1 MATIAT
7 EAPTIKFDG
16 VQDAYLPPKELR
28 IHPSLRLST
37 SAAEEALDPIT
48 YEVLRHNLWSIN
60 EEHGITMLQVSG
72 SPIAAYGCDFNPSL
86 LTEDGEFVY
95 FGPYLQ
101 FFSGMQDLNV
111 KWILEYR
118 SENPGIGPDDMFL
131 ANDPWVGTNHQL
143 DVMLAAP
150 VFHEGELFCWVTNAM
165 HFIDLGGSVPGGWN
179 PAGQS
184 MFEEPVPLPPI
195 KIVEA
200 GRLRRDIEDMF
211 TRRSRLPQ
219 MVALDLRAVIA
230 GANVAKRRVL
240 GLLERYGPDVVK
252 AVMRR
257 IISNSADTFVERM
270 SQLPDGVWRER
281 NYLEMSGPGD
291 RNIYELAITLR
302 KEGSELTFD
311 NFGTAAQV
319 GSINVTYAGWRGAI
333 LSVINAF
340 LSPDLLYA
348 IGGPL
353 RHIDFRPAPGTILTA
368 SPPAAV
374 GCGSAIGCEATLS
387 LANNVVA
394 RMMHP
399 SPRLRRMY
407 TANGGDTVWPI
418 VSYGGIDQRGDAYQS
433 IILDFYAAPI
443 GAYQFRD
450 GIDSAGPYWMAK
462 TIAPNVEHNEQ
473 TTPILYLY
481 RREMEDS
488 AGAGRFVGGATIG
501 VSFTVHKSDEVL
513 HQVATCGVTHPT
525 ATGLFGGMPGPP
537 NTYRFKTGAGSAKDV
552 VLQSDRLDPAD
563 ANTRELSPKESNLIQ
578 RPGDIYEVICTG
590 AAGFGDPLERDP
602 DAVGRDVD
610 EGRYTR
616 ATAERLF
623 GVVFAGGTGVDAE
636 ATAERRQEV
645 RRERLVAAREGQPY
659 HGAPAERLLGAVT
672 DTLDVGRTADGSLV
686 LCSRYSGEP
695 LCAIEDNYKEACARL
710 ALPVQEAS
718 PLGED
723 PSQFID
729 ATIEFRLYLCPQTG
743 AIIETEVARA
753 EDPPLHELQLEPGS
767 VASLMGGS

>member
-1 MATIAT
+1 MTTIEAQAPATR
-7 EAPTIKFDG
+7 FDG
-16 VQDAYLPPKELR
+16 VQDAYVPPKELS

-37 SAAEEALDPIT
+37 ESADDGLDPIT

-111 KWILEYR
+111 KWILENR
-118 SENPGIGPDDMFL
+118 SENPGIEPDDMFL

-184 MFEEPVPLPPI
+184 MFEEPVATPPV
-195 KIVEA
+195 KIVEG

-240 GLLERYGPDVVK
+240 GLVERYGADVVK

-257 IISNSADTFVERM
+257 IISNSADTFAQRM

-291 RNIYELAITLR
+291 RNVYELALTLR
-302 KEGSELTFD
+302 KEGTRLTFD
-311 NFGTAAQV
+311 NFGTAEQV

-340 LSPDLLYA
+340 LTPDLLYA
-348 IGGPL
+348 IGGAV
-353 RHIDFRPAPGTILTA
+353 RHIDFNPAPGTILTA

-387 LANNVVA
+387 LANNAVA

-462 TIAPNVEHNEQ
+462 TTSPNVEHNEQ

-488 AGAGRFVGGATIG
+488 PGAGRFVGGATIG
-501 VSFTVHKSDEVL
+501 VSFTAHKSDEIL

-537 NTYRFKTGAGSAKDV
+537 NTYRFKTGNGSVHDV
-552 VLQSDRLDPAD
+552 VLRSDRLDPED
-563 ANTRELSPKESNLIQ
+563 PDTRELSPKEANLLQ

-590 AAGFGDPLERDP
+590 AAGFGDPLEREP
-602 DAVGRDVD
+602 HAVARDVD

-616 ATAERLF
+616 PVAERLF
-623 GVVFAGGTGVDAE
+623 GVVFADGVAVDAD
-636 ATAERRQEV
+636 ATAERRRQI
-645 RRERLVAAREGQPY
+645 RLERLGAAREGRAY
-659 HGAPAERLLGAVT
+659 GGAPVVRLFGAVT
-672 DTLDVGRTADGSLV
+672 DTLDAGRATDGSLV
-686 LCSRYSGEP
+686 LCSRYSGAP
-695 LCAIEDNYKEACARL
+695 LCAIEDNYKDGCARL

-729 ATIEFRLYLCPQTG
+729 ATIEFRLYLCPETG
-743 AIIETEVARA
+743 GIIETEVARA
-753 EDPPLHELQLEPGS
+753 EDPPLHELQLDAES
-767 VASLMGGS
+767 VATLMGSE

>member
-1 MATIAT
+1 MTTI
-7 EAPTIKFDG
+7 EAQAPASRFDG
-16 VQDAYLPPKELR
+16 VQDAYVPPKELS

-37 SAAEEALDPIT
+37 ESADDGLDPIT

-86 LTEDGEFVY
+86 ITEDGEFVY

-111 KWILEYR
+111 KWILENR
-118 SENPGIGPDDMFL
+118 SDNPGIEPDDMFL

-184 MFEEPVPLPPI
+184 MFEEPVATPPV
-195 KIVEA
+195 KIVEG

-240 GLLERYGPDVVK
+240 GLVERYGADVVK

-257 IISNSADTFVERM
+257 IISNSADTFAKRM

-291 RNIYELAITLR
+291 RNVYELALTLR
-302 KEGSELTFD
+302 KEGTRLTFD
-311 NFGTAAQV
+311 NFGTAEQV

-340 LSPDLLYA
+340 LTPDLLYA
-348 IGGPL
+348 IGGAV
-353 RHIDFRPAPGTILTA
+353 RHIDFNPAPGTILTA

-387 LANNVVA
+387 LANNAVA

-462 TIAPNVEHNEQ
+462 TTSPNVEHNEQ

-488 AGAGRFVGGATIG
+488 PGAGRFVGGATIG
-501 VSFTVHKSDEVL
+501 VSFTAHKSDEIL

-537 NTYRFKTGAGSAKDV
+537 NTYRFKTGNGSVHDV
-552 VLQSDRLDPAD
+552 VLRSDRLDPED
-563 ANTRELSPKESNLIQ
+563 PDTRELSPKEANLLQ

-590 AAGFGDPLERDP
+590 AAGFGDPLEREP
-602 DAVGRDVD
+602 DAVARDVD

-616 ATAERLF
+616 PVAERLF
-623 GVVFAGGTGVDAE
+623 GVVFADGVAVDAD
-636 ATAERRQEV
+636 ATAERRRQV
-645 RRERLVAAREGQPY
+645 RLERLGAARAGRAYE
-659 HGAPAERLLGAVT
+659 GAPVARLFGAVT
-672 DTLDVGRTADGSLV
+672 DTLDAGRATDGSLV
-686 LCSRYSGEP
+686 LCSRYSGAP
-695 LCAIEDNYKEACARL
+695 LCAIEDNYKDACMRL

-743 AIIETEVARA
+743 GIIETEVARA
-753 EDPPLHELQLEPGS
+753 EDPPLHELQLDAES
-767 VASLMGGS
+767 VATLMGSE

>member
-1 MATIAT
+1 MTTI
-7 EAPTIKFDG
+7 EAQAPAIRFDG
-16 VQDAYLPPKELR
+16 VQDAYVPPKELS

-37 SAAEEALDPIT
+37 ESADEELDPIT

-111 KWILEYR
+111 KWILENR
-118 SENPGIGPDDMFL
+118 SENPGIEPDDMFL

-184 MFEEPVPLPPI
+184 MFEEPVATPPI
-195 KIVEA
+195 KIVEG

-240 GLLERYGPDVVK
+240 GLVDRYGADVVK

-257 IISNSADTFVERM
+257 IISNSADTFAQRM

-291 RNIYELAITLR
+291 RNVYELALTLR
-302 KEGSELTFD
+302 KEGTRLTFD
-311 NFGTAAQV
+311 NFGTAEQV

-340 LSPDLLYA
+340 LTPDLLYA
-348 IGGPL
+348 IGGAV
-353 RHIDFRPAPGTILTA
+353 RHIDFNPAPGTILTA

-387 LANNVVA
+387 LANNAVA

-462 TIAPNVEHNEQ
+462 TTSPNVEHNEQ

-488 AGAGRFVGGATIG
+488 PGAGRFVGGATIG
-501 VSFTVHKSDEVL
+501 VSFTAHKSDEIL

-537 NTYRFKTGAGSAKDV
+537 NTYRFKTGNGSVHDV
-552 VLQSDRLDPAD
+552 VLRSDRLDPED
-563 ANTRELSPKESNLIQ
+563 PDTRELSPKESNLLQ

-590 AAGFGDPLERDP
+590 AAGFGDPLEREP
-602 DAVGRDVD
+602 DAVARDVD

-616 ATAERLF
+616 PVAERLF
-623 GVVFAGGTGVDAE
+623 GVVFADGVAVDAD
-636 ATAERRQEV
+636 ATAERRRQV
-645 RRERLVAAREGQPY
+645 RLERLGAAREGRAY
-659 HGAPAERLLGAVT
+659 EGAPVARLFGAVT
-672 DTLDVGRTADGSLV
+672 DTLDAGRATDGSLV
-686 LCSRYSGEP
+686 LCSRYSGAP
-695 LCAIEDNYKEACARL
+695 LCAIEDNYKDACTRL

-743 AIIETEVARA
+743 GIIETEVARA
-753 EDPPLHELQLEPGS
+753 EDPPLHELQLDAES
-767 VASLMGGS
+767 VAALMGSE